1 MKTRTPNW
9 FYTQNRFLS
18 GDAWRDRGA
27 GFLVWPALWVQGGLE
42 PALGVRLT
50 RWTVGW
56 GQWRAQCDFGRW
68 EPKDT
73 SGPID
78 WEAMGIDDYLAW
90 TKKTFGKAWGRVD
103 VERLFRRE
111 PAWRDLA
118 QLGTTQNHYVRVL
131 MARVMLAAQ
140 DAAVGTALGGPEG
153 GLDTDTA
160 STSQRAW
167 TRGAETAEASQSM
180 MEDLDRL
187 GENIRRGETDSEP

>member
-9 FYTQNRFLS
+9 FYTANRFVS

-42 PALGVRLT
+42 PALGVRVT
-50 RWTVGW
+50 RFTLGW
-56 GQWRAQCDFGRW
+56 GQWRAQCDFGLW
-68 EPKDT
+68 TPVDT

-90 TKKTFGKAWGRVD
+90 TKKTFGKSWGRVD
-103 VERLFRRE
+103 VERLFRKE
-111 PAWRDLA
+111 PTWRALA
-118 QLGTTQNHYVRVL
+118 QMGSARNHYVRVL

-140 DAAVGTALGGPEG
+140 DATVGPALGGPDSVLEAEG
-153 GLDTDTA
+153 A

-167 TRGAETAEASQSM
+167 TRGQETAEVSQSM
-180 MEDLDRL
+180 MEDLEKL
-187 GENIRRGETDSEP
+187 GENIRRKDTDTET